1 MSCLVNNANPV
12 IFTFNFQPNNSPN
25 DKRTPMSSI
34 LRDVSPN
41 MLFSFYH
48 YIYVPFF
55 PCEEVGD
62 QIKLRKQSRIKMSFT
77 QEPETEQGRCYSQ
90 CQIKIASELLTE
102 TDDNG
107 LFSASCIRFAVAVI
121 IDNK

>member
-41 MLFSFYH
+41 MLFSFLPL
-48 YIYVPFF
+48 YIRTIF

>member
-41 MLFSFYH
+41 ML
-48 YIYVPFF
+48 F

>member
-55 PCEEVGD
+55 
-62 QIKLRKQSRIKMSFT
+62 SM
-77 QEPETEQGRCYSQ
+77 
-90 CQIKIASELLTE
+90 
-102 TDDNG
+102 
-107 LFSASCIRFAVAVI
+107 
-121 IDNK
+121 

>member
-41 MLFSFYH
+41 MLFSFLPL
-48 YIYVPFF
+48 YIRTHFF

-90 CQIKIASELLTE
+90 CQVKIASELLTE

-107 LFSASCIRFAVAVI
+107 LFSASCIPLRGRG
-121 IDNK
+121 NY

>member
-41 MLFSFYH
+41 MLFVFYH
-48 YIYVPFF
+48 YIHTIFF
-55 PCEEVGD
+55 HVKKWD

-107 LFSASCIRFAVAVI
+107 LFSASCISASRSR
-121 IDNK
+121 

>member
-41 MLFSFYH
+41 MLFSFLPL
-48 YIYVPFF
+48 YIRTIFF

-62 QIKLRKQSRIKMSFT
+62 QIKLRKQSRIKKCPSLKNRR
-77 QEPETEQGRCYSQ
+77 QS
-90 CQIKIASELLTE
+90 K
-102 TDDNG
+102 D
-107 LFSASCIRFAVAVI
+107 AVI
-121 IDNK
+121 PSAR

>member
-55 PCEEVGD
+55 HVKKWG
-62 QIKLRKQSRIKMSFT
+62 
-77 QEPETEQGRCYSQ
+77 
-90 CQIKIASELLTE
+90 
-102 TDDNG
+102 
-107 LFSASCIRFAVAVI
+107 IR
-121 IDNK
+121 

>member
-41 MLFSFYH
+41 MLFSFLPL
-48 YIYVPFF
+48 YIRTIF
-55 PCEEVGD
+55 PCEEVGESD
-62 QIKLRKQSRIKMSFT
+62 KVAEAVPHKNVLHSRTGDRARTLLFPVPGKNSVRT
-77 QEPETEQGRCYSQ
+77 SHRNGR
-90 CQIKIASELLTE
+90 
-102 TDDNG
+102 
-107 LFSASCIRFAVAVI
+107 
-121 IDNK
+121 